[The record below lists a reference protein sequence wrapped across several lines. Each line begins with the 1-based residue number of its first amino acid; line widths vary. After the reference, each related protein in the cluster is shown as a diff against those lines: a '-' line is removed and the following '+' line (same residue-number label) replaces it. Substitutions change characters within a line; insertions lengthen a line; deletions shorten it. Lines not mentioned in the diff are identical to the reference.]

1 MVDTILDDVKELLK
15 QEKGDPKILVRIKRA
30 AEQGEV
36 ISVYERD
43 YISKLVNEHLRP
55 KFEEQPKQTEITT
68 ETIPKPEI
76 QTTPTPEPTFSKP
89 PSQKPLF
96 ESKSNPKTTKM
107 MFAIGAVAL
116 AVILVIGI
124 SYSDISFESDSPT
137 STSPTPTTTKTTT
150 ASDLGVEVDASSYSL
165 GDIISISGNSKNS
178 GDVTLSIINVANQ
191 IIWQEKASLK
201 TDGTYSTLA
210 IAGGPGWESAG
221 EYTLRATQGSLTEEI
236 QFNFKK

>member
-15 QEKGDPKILVRIKRA
+15 QEKGDPKILERIKRA

-55 KFEEQPKQTEITT
+55 KFEELPKQTEIAT
-68 ETIPKPEI
+68 ESTPKPQF
-76 QTTPTPEPTFSKP
+76 QTNPAPEPSFSKP

-124 SYSDISFESDSPT
+124 SYSDISLESNSPT
-137 STSPTPTTTKTTT
+137 TISSPTTTTKTTT
-150 ASDLGVEVDASSYSL
+150 SDLGDEVDTSSYSL

-221 EYTLRATQGSLTEEI
+221 EYTLKETQGSLTEEI

>member
-15 QEKGDPKILVRIKRA
+15 QEKGDPKILERIKRA

-43 YISKLVNEHLRP
+43 YISKLANEHLRP
-55 KFEEQPKQTEITT
+55 KFEELPKQTEITT
-68 ETIPKPEI
+68 EATKPQI
-76 QTTPTPEPTFSKP
+76 QTNPPPEPAFSKP

-96 ESKSNPKTTKM
+96 ESKTNPKTTKM

-137 STSPTPTTTKTTT
+137 TTTSPTSTTSKTTAT
-150 ASDLGVEVDASSYSL
+150 SDLGVEVDASSYSL